1 MWRAICKAA
10 ARVGSDP
17 MPRLQHISV
26 MYRLAARRCLGI
38 FPQLFPRKTGSLVV
52 ETPRLPGRSAVS
64 YGLTAVLA
72 RNQADGVSASPRSRT
87 KRPGRVGPPPLVL
100 LSYLLLLLFWPVL
113 RHQFE
118 NRDVRSS
125 ATSSSASS
133 ATMPTNARP
142 GLAVVAVPGL
152 GLDFAVPL
160 LANYQASAHRP

>member
-87 KRPGRVGPPPLVL
+87 KRPGPEGPPPLVL

-133 ATMPTNARP
+133 ATMPHERQA
-142 GLAVVAVPGL
+142 GLAVVVAVPGPARFCCPVI
-152 GLDFAVPL
+152 G
-160 LANYQASAHRP
+160 

>member
-1 MWRAICKAA
+1 MWCAICKAA

-72 RNQADGVSASPRSRT
+72 RNQADGVSASPPKPNKAARASRPAAT
-87 KRPGRVGPPPLVL
+87 RAALILAASSLLASPASPIREPGRPLVSHQL
-100 LSYLLLLLFWPVL
+100 LGVVGDYAHECKAGPC
-113 RHQFE
+113 RGG
-118 NRDVRSS
+118 RARSG
-125 ATSSSASS
+125 
-133 ATMPTNARP
+133 ARLCCP
-142 GLAVVAVPGL
+142 IIG
-152 GLDFAVPL
+152 
-160 LANYQASAHRP
+160 

>member
-1 MWRAICKAA
+1 MWCAICKAA

-26 MYRLAARRCLGI
+26 MYRLAARRCSGI

-87 KRPGRVGPPPLVL
+87 KRPEREGPPPLVL

-142 GLAVVAVPGL
+142 GLAVVDRARSGARLCCPIIG
-152 GLDFAVPL
+152 
-160 LANYQASAHRP
+160 